1 MYFLTGLENWG
12 PVVKELGSFFLS
24 GNSFACRW
32 LSSPYVFTWS
42 SLCMVVYIVFR
53 FLLIR
58 TPVILDESPVRGSPF
73 PIASSLRAPSPNMVM
88 FWSTASCGFRGEVGT
103 QFSPWHC
110 QMGDADMNPTLTT
123 TWTTNS
129 TVIPEPM
136 RAKPRGFDWGVSRKP
151 PLRKWYL
158 GWDLKKRWRLNRVR
172 GSSRPGR
179 GNGVCWEM
187 VAPSRALEELKGS

>member
-1 MYFLTGLENWG
+1 MSLSCIVRDLLPWPGIQSG
-12 PVVKELGSFFLS
+12 PPELGGHSFS
-24 GNSFACRW
+24 YWTTRQV
-32 LSSPYVFTWS
+32 SP
-42 SLCMVVYIVFR
+42 
-53 FLLIR
+53 LLIR

-158 GWDLKKRWRLNRVR
+158 GWDLKKRWRLNRER